1 MSVPAV
7 PLLVLFLASCAERI
21 PQPPAPIILLPPESV
36 FKTCEKPTLHGE
48 TWGDIGSYA
57 LALQMALSTC
67 TGQVVTLNQ
76 WRMEVIKAKNEF
88 L

>member
-1 MSVPAV
+1 
-7 PLLVLFLASCAERI
+7 
-21 PQPPAPIILLPPESV
+21 V

-67 TGQVVTLNQ
+67 TGQVATLNQ